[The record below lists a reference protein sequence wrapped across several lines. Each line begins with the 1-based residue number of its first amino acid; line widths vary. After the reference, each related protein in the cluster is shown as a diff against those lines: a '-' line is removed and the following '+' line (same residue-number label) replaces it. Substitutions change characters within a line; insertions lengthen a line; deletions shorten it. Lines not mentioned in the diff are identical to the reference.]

1 MFRRDFLRICAA
13 LAGSLGLPWQ
23 RSQAVP
29 EKERWLSWSG
39 SKFDL
44 LAPPELGTGHLRV
57 DLSGSM
63 SQLCEL
69 LDSTHGLLRWKY
81 DEYSGESRR
90 VPVPGVRVYLG
101 SRIGGWVPESMARPI
116 PRLRDIGNGAGELH
130 GLVIWLR

>member
-13 LAGSLGLPWQ
+13 LAGSLGFPW
-23 RSQAVP
+23 RRPQAVP

-39 SKFDL
+39 SRFDL

-81 DEYSGESRR
+81 DEHSGGSRR
-90 VPVPGVRVYLG
+90 VPVSWRASL
-101 SRIGGWVPESMARPI
+101 SRIPDRRLGPRIDGPPDPPAARHRQRGG
-116 PRLRDIGNGAGELH
+116 
-130 GLVIWLR
+130 